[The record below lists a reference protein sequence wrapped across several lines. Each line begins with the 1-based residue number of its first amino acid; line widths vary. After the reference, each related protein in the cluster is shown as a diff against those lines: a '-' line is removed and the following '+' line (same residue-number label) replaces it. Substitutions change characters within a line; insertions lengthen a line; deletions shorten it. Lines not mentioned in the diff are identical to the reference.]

1 MMRHGRAGLAA
12 EPEIDLQRH
21 LGAATA
27 QLSQRLGH
35 APTASELAAELGMD
49 RNEVVDGLIAG
60 SCRTS
65 PQANTGGA
73 AGGPAVTSHAL
84 SDADASLD
92 QIENCETLRPLLA
105 ALPDDERIVLML
117 RLFGS
122 LPQTQIARRVG
133 ISPAA
138 VSRLLA
144 VSLASLRGQL
154 P

>member
-1 MMRHGRAGLAA
+1 MTRRGSAALAA
-12 EPEIDLQRH
+12 EPEAGLPRRFS
-21 LGAATA
+21 AATA

-49 RNEVVDGLIAG
+49 RAEVVDGLIAR

-65 PQANTGGA
+65 PPTNTDGA
-73 AGGPAVTSHAL
+73 AGGPTVTSHAL
-84 SDADASLD
+84 SDVDLNLD
-92 QIENCETLRPLLA
+92 QIANCETLRPLLA
-105 ALPDDERIVLML
+105 ALPDDERTVLML

-122 LPQTQIARRVG
+122 LTQTQIATRVG

-138 VSRLLA
+138 VSRLLTT
-144 VSLASLRGQL
+144 SLASLRGQL